1 MNNNGEITFNFDK
14 SEDVKITHSNDGIFN
29 IIDVRLANDSGEE
42 VTIVKIDNSDELG
55 MRVMVYPNPD
65 TDLDQLV
72 EVSLHNYQNENPV
85 TLTESERAI
94 AIDRVNDIYQDSF
107 ETIDL
112 VMLEGHIGINNL
124 SDNDLLEIL
133 DMKSVEEFRENH
145 GVDA

>member
-1 MNNNGEITFNFDK
+1 
-14 SEDVKITHSNDGIFN
+14 
-29 IIDVRLANDSGEE
+29 
-42 VTIVKIDNSDELG
+42 